1 LTCKIGVLVSGRGSN
16 LEALLKATTSGFIKN
31 APIAIVISNKPGVR
45 ALDIAKRFGTPTEVI
60 PVDVQDR
67 AAYDAKLADA
77 LIRHGVE
84 PGSGMVLLAGFMR
97 LLTPEFVGRYSGRM
111 LNIHPSLLPSF
122 PGLNA
127 QQQALDA
134 GVKVT
139 GCTVHFVVPEVD
151 AGPIILQ
158 RAVEV
163 AEGDSLESLSAR
175 ILKQEHVIYPHA
187 VKLFVEGKLTLKGRK
202 VIIRP

>member
-1 LTCKIGVLVSGRGSN
+1 MTCKIGVLVSGRGSN

-31 APIAIVISNKPGVR
+31 APISIVISSKPGVR
-45 ALDIAKRFGTPTEVI
+45 ALDIAKRHGAPTEVI
-60 PVDVQDR
+60 PAEGQER
-67 AAYDAKLADA
+67 AAYDARLAEA
-77 LIRHGVE
+77 LLRHGVE
-84 PGSGMVLLAGFMR
+84 PGTGLVLLAGFMR
-97 LLTPEFVGRYSGRM
+97 LLTPEFVSRYGGRM
-111 LNIHPSLLPSF
+111 LNIHPSLLPAF

-134 GVKVT
+134 GVRVT

-163 AEGDSLESLSAR
+163 VEGDSLESLSAR

-187 VKLFVEGKLTLKGRK
+187 VKLFVEGKLALKGRK
-202 VIIRP
+202 VTIRP